1 MPALTGDAP
10 ADLELT
16 PIVAQESGDWEVW
29 RSMDLPGMDG
39 DWDDDRL

>member
-10 ADLELT
+10 ADLELGAIAT
-16 PIVAQESGDWEVW
+16 QDSGDWGVW

-39 DWDDDRL
+39 DEEDDGG